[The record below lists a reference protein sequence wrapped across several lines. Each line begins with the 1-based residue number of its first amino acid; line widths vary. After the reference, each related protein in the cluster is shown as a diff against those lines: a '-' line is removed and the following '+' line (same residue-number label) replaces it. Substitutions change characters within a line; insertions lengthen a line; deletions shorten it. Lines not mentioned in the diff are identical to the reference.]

1 MKIAKETAKKILI
14 ILLIVFG
21 GLTLVG
27 GSVFTIAMA
36 AAGWD
41 FTVMNNVEYVY
52 HEYTECLDE
61 LGEIPD
67 ELKEEAPVEAEDAD
81 EVEKVETEE
90 DSAIGSGTIS
100 EA

>member
-36 AAGWD
+36 TAGW
-41 FTVMNNVEYVY
+41 Y
-52 HEYTECLDE
+52 
-61 LGEIPD
+61 
-67 ELKEEAPVEAEDAD
+67 
-81 EVEKVETEE
+81 
-90 DSAIGSGTIS
+90 
-100 EA
+100 

>member
-1 MKIAKETAKKILI
+1 MIVRETPCIDRFGKRRDDLVRIYSDLGCRLI
-14 ILLIVFG
+14 QVETG
-21 GLTLVG
+21 VRYEDVVYD
-27 GSVFTIAMA
+27 SVS
-36 AAGWD
+36 
-41 FTVMNNVEYVY
+41 VY

-61 LGEIPD
+61 LGEIPE